1 MFSALGRIAYN
12 TKREKI
18 NRHKK
23 DKTYK
28 AIMVGYYY
36 NHTRDMYKLYNS
48 DTKRVVISRDV
59 NWAEWKTVDPA

>member
-1 MFSALGRIAYN
+1 M
-12 TKREKI
+12 
-18 NRHKK
+18 K